1 MPTLLNMPDLALRL
15 IMEKLDYLS
24 VQCLRKLCI
33 DLRKSIFRI
42 NPESTLSV
50 FQMDLSCDSIITT
63 LRFKDRTIKITY
75 QKHETGCLIKWT
87 GANGK
92 MMQDSDYVKMA
103 LHDAQLLLDS
113 KNSGAL
119 DRFSFSTEDKSEDI
133 STFLERF
140 ESYLT
145 SRNKPLKVEYFSMH
159 VSSQNHILNVFPF
172 MNPTE
177 IQTLDM
183 AFFKDNGEKLE
194 DAVLEKIVK
203 SEQWKNAKELQSAK
217 LFRDTPLPNLK
228 HFKKLY
234 LENTTLTTDMVVELK
249 EVGFNVIQ

>member
-1 MPTLLNMPDLALRL
+1 
-15 IMEKLDYLS
+15 
-24 VQCLRKLCI
+24 
-33 DLRKSIFRI
+33 
-42 NPESTLSV
+42 
-50 FQMDLSCDSIITT
+50 MDLSCDSIITT

-87 GANGK
+87 GENGK
-92 MMQDSDYVKMA
+92 IMQDSDYVKMA

-133 STFLERF
+133 STFLERI

-234 LENTTLTTDMVVELK
+234 LENTTLTTVL
-249 EVGFNVIQ
+249 